1 MQLTDIQSYQATG
14 DAAASVDLPYTVLL
28 IDDFSGKSLPL
39 QNVTFLDYK
48 TQYEE
53 GWEVYYLDSLN
64 EVADYSVQIATIQS
78 AYPSFGAYQFSDLN
92 GSSVTDSY
100 YGPNNVLGYTDYAVD
115 SVDNDPYFDY
125 RWEVDADGDGVSE
138 FYFTND
144 LDSQHDVHMPVQ
156 LTQAGINLASWG
168 LFTDLDGSTDYWDP
182 FDVDS
187 YFKTDLDPTWDYWFL
202 NWEDGIDPI
211 VGTESYVV
219 VQNTTQNASAL
230 NNGFSS
236 TYEAHGDVVLRNLL
250 SELTPEVIAQ
260 TNFILVD
267 AWDEYPDGSDEWA
280 TEYFFENF
288 EQNLLAAEVFASDID
303 VISMSF
309 ASGNPLSGDVLQL
322 VYDQSDTDIFRA
334 LPNDGKFARRY
345 WDAYLEDVYASET
358 DIFHVGGTE
367 STYAGYPDSLIYA
380 DYFASVYDSGGTG
393 GLGTS
398 FATPKVAGEALS
410 FRVALAESG
419 INYAS
424 LSVSALDSLFTE
436 YRASGTVPQGDN
448 TPPYILSTT
457 PSPNASSLPID
468 SNFVITLSES
478 VLFGDSNKYIRVKSD
493 DGSVVWQA
501 AAGDAQFTLSGNTLT
516 VNPSIYLAYG
526 TRYTVYADAGFFVDA
541 AGNPS
546 EQLTNTSPNAYSFTT
561 EVELAISAPE
571 RWTQSSIEF
580 SPGATGTDGTVLKH
594 GAYADSILLVT
605 EDQWPWPDYGGAGGG
620 QIVLLHPDGTFNK
633 SIDVLAEFNE
643 SALPRFSFGYL
654 NDVVELSDGRV
665 AIFGGQLA
673 ILDLVDESV
682 EVVQVSPGFGPN
694 DLFGYKV
701 IETTT
706 NDGLLLVSTAGL
718 NFNSGYEVL
727 VQKVDFQGNPDLAFG
742 DSGAA
747 HYTSGTNIQGFADA
761 SLDVQGNLWILSTQ
775 LSSGT
780 YKGPPELIKVTPAG
794 EVISLG
800 TLTQYSDA
808 VTIGVE
814 SYVSETGEA
823 KTYVAYVT
831 SSSGSA
837 TLGSDDTLTIEVA
850 RFNADGV
857 LDQSFGFG
865 GKVAVGNPQTT
876 SFNSVVARDL
886 IDVASNGDIALAYV
900 INNGLIDVVRL
911 TSQGVVSSIAQ
922 LPSVKN
928 LDDGSR
934 IPSWISLGSDGALA
948 VGSYEW
954 PDPFDFATPRKI
966 FIDQFNFNESLI
978 YGTEWE
984 DNLVGNDGDDRI
996 YGQGGDDTFY
1006 LTKGVD
1012 FIDGGEGYDRIDLR
1026 SFKQGITVD
1035 MPEGI
1040 AFGAEIGQT
1049 TFTNIERVIGGDG
1062 NDTLIGFDRVN
1073 SPFLIDPYVSEDSS
1087 FTGGGGDDYIEG
1099 RGDADFVWYGRSPDG
1114 IQVDL
1119 ETGEVT
1125 GGEGNDTLVGIEW
1138 VRGSNFSDVLL
1149 GSSANNLIF
1158 DDVLGD
1164 QGTPNYLVGGSDDI
1178 DGRGGIDYLLLWN
1191 EFTDDNT
1198 LGFEGVYVVM
1208 NEGYAI
1214 DSAGNRDTFINIENI
1229 VGTNMSDEVFDD
1241 DKDNVIVTALG
1252 SDKITL
1258 GRGLDFAV
1266 LGGDNDTVTL
1276 TADGVWGSR
1285 YSATHMSDAS
1295 SVGTNERVSIAGK
1308 NRYEDVI
1315 WGEDGYDKVLLSDE
1329 ADVLVV
1335 EDRYSGYN
1343 TQALV
1348 NSTGTALNT
1357 HASRVSGFE
1366 EVFAGGGDDVI
1377 DFTSVAYASVVSNG
1391 IKIYGEAGND
1401 VLWAS
1406 HGNDALD
1413 GGDGDD
1419 ILNGG
1424 VGDDTL
1430 TGGTGADIYEFTA
1443 TSGHDIITDFDAAND
1458 VIHIYA
1464 RKTDT
1469 KEVTM
1474 TGDTITWGD
1483 VEIQLSN
1490 VFTGDALKFGD
1501 NIFWMTV

>member
-1 MQLTDIQSYQATG
+1 MTNKLTTIYSDEEALWLVG
-14 DAAASVDLPYTVLL
+14 DSEALELALKFAEFNGLDDRIL
-28 IDDFSGKSLPL
+28 IAEGVYSGEFIYDSGAQENKKLIIEGGWSGDFVSRDFNK
-39 QNVTFLDYK
+39 
-48 TQYEE
+48 YE
-53 GWEVYYLDSLN
+53 
-64 EVADYSVQIATIQS
+64 TII
-78 AYPSFGAYQFSDLN
+78 N
-92 GSSVTDSY
+92 
-100 YGPNNVLGYTDYAVD
+100 
-115 SVDNDPYFDY
+115 
-125 RWEVDADGDGVSE
+125 
-138 FYFTND
+138 
-144 LDSQHDVHMPVQ
+144 
-156 LTQAGINLASWG
+156 AGINLDANDVAYTNGVVADAEIEVSG
-168 LFTDLDGSTDYWDP
+168 LRITNGYDAGLYAIGGGLGITLHNGRIHIHDNIFYENNVDG
-182 FDVDS
+182 VGGGA
-187 YFKTDLDPTWDYWFL
+187 L
-202 NWEDGIDPI
+202 GI
-211 VGTESYVV
+211 SS
-219 VQNTTQNASAL
+219 QNSINNLTVNIENNQFL
-230 NNGFSS
+230 NNGATFTQATDALWGSGGGAIFAAYVNDLNINDNLFDNNYVEGGIGAGGAIKNYSGKFITIKENTFVENEADGNGGAIWLRSDRGGIEISNNEFISNSADNKGGALSLIVADAVESTQISGNSFFGNKSNDRGGAIQIDEIFSGELIIS
-236 TYEAHGDVVLRNLL
+236 ANEFIENSSRQNGGALSISSNTGTSFYILDNAFYQNSVINTIKDNSSNGGAAYLGASFYAEWNIINNNFIDNYAYGNGGALAVSGGGSGNELNLINNLFSANDASSVDNVVLLSDSDDINLNIINNIIPTVPHSFAFL
-250 SELTPEVIAQ
+250 NGAGS
-260 TNFILVD
+260 FD
-267 AWDEYPDGSDEWA
+267 ALPSDESN
-280 TEYFFENF
+280 YYNDLNFENF
-288 EQNLLAAEVFASDID
+288 YSATNRSYIQDRGISVSDYLADSW
-303 VISMSF
+303 F
-309 ASGNPLSGDVLQL
+309 ASGPVSYSTAGLDLYGAPRVQGAGI
-322 VYDQSDTDIFRA
+322 DIGA
-334 LPNDGKFARRY
+334 
-345 WDAYLEDVYASET
+345 
-358 DIFHVGGTE
+358 
-367 STYAGYPDSLIYA
+367 
-380 DYFASVYDSGGTG
+380 
-393 GLGTS
+393 
-398 FATPKVAGEALS
+398 
-410 FRVALAESG
+410 
-419 INYAS
+419 
-424 LSVSALDSLFTE
+424 
-436 YRASGTVPQGDN
+436 
-448 TPPYILSTT
+448 
-457 PSPNASSLPID
+457 
-468 SNFVITLSES
+468 
-478 VLFGDSNKYIRVKSD
+478 
-493 DGSVVWQA
+493 
-501 AAGDAQFTLSGNTLT
+501 
-516 VNPSIYLAYG
+516 
-526 TRYTVYADAGFFVDA
+526 
-541 AGNPS
+541 
-546 EQLTNTSPNAYSFTT
+546 
-561 EVELAISAPE
+561 VELEISPPE

-580 SPGATGTDGTVLKH
+580 SPGATGTDGTILKH
-594 GAYADSILLVT
+594 GAYADSILLIT

-620 QIVLLHPDGTFNK
+620 QIVLLHPDGSLNK

-643 SALPRFSFGYL
+643 SAHPWVSFGSL

-665 AIFGGQLA
+665 AILGGQLA

-682 EVVQVSPGFGPN
+682 EVVQVGPGFGPN

-701 IETTT
+701 IETNTS
-706 NDGLLLVSTAGL
+706 DGLLLVSTAAL

-823 KTYVAYVT
+823 KTYAAYVT

-928 LDDGSR
+928 LDDGGR

-954 PDPFDFATPRKI
+954 PDPFDFTTPRKI
-966 FIDQFNFNESLI
+966 FIDQINFNESLI

-984 DNLVGNDGDDRI
+984 DDLVGNDGDDRI
-996 YGQGGDDTFY
+996 YGLGGYDTFY

-1026 SFKQGITVD
+1026 SLKQGITVD
-1035 MPEGI
+1035 MSEGI

-1049 TFTNIERVIGGDG
+1049 TFTNIERVHGGDG

-1099 RGDADFVWYGRSPDG
+1099 RGDADFVWYGGSPDA

-1158 DDVLGD
+1158 DDALGD
-1164 QGTPNYLVGGSDDI
+1164 QGTPNYLVGGSDHI

-1357 HASRVSGFE
+1357 HAARVSGFE

-1406 HGNDALD
+1406 HGNDVLD

-1490 VFTGDALKFGD
+1490 VVTGDALKFGD